1 MSKSVRTSLQ
11 ATIILFL
18 FILLFNY
25 ADQSLLSPLL
35 NPLLSDFFGRMD
47 NVVPLGWVSFVFT
60 VLSALSMM
68 AAGFLADRTSRIR
81 ICLAGCVLYG
91 TVSLLTVFVPHGET
105 GYAVFFIARALNGI
119 GVGAVVPAIFSMIGD
134 AVPARRRTTAF
145 GFVSVAMLGGRL
157 TGFLIAGAA
166 VANWRWAY
174 SVIGLISL
182 GLAAGLLFVREPRRG
197 AGESELQDQIAAG
210 AEYSFRIQKKDL
222 RRIWDNRSNFW
233 LIVNFIDVIPGAIIV
248 FLIFKYMQDVHNM
261 AVSPVNFIILLV
273 FIGGAAGS
281 ILFGRLGDW
290 GFQKDKRAKVI
301 IALVCNMLPI
311 LLMVVFLTANF
322 RIPDGAGLAT
332 TLAVPGVWL
341 LIAAVVTAVFINQGV
356 NPNWYSSLTDVNLP
370 ENRSTMIA
378 LAVVMDMTGNALG
391 PLFAAYAATQWGL
404 RTAMWT
410 VLLFWLANV
419 FLWLPVLKH
428 IRPDLARIHELLQ
441 KRAGALAGGRDEKE
455 EFNRENGEWKGLG
468 GGLKPGRGE
477 KGK

>member
-1 MSKSVRTSLQ
+1 MSKPVRTALSL
-11 ATIILFL
+11 TVVLFL

-35 NPLLSDFFGRMD
+35 NPLLNDFFGQMND
-47 NVVPLGWVSFVFT
+47 VVPLGWVSFAFT
-60 VLSALSMM
+60 VLSALSML

-145 GFVSVAMLGGRL
+145 GFVSVAMLFGRL
-157 TGFLIAGAA
+157 TGFLIAGAILF
-166 VANWRWAY
+166 NWRYAY
-174 SVIGLISL
+174 SLVGLVTLI
-182 GLAAGLLFVREPRRG
+182 LAAGLFFVREPRRG
-197 AGESELQDQIAAG
+197 AGETELQDQIAAG

-222 RRIWDNRSNFW
+222 RRIWDTRSNFW

-248 FLIFKYMQDVHNM
+248 FLIFKYMQDIHNM
-261 AVSPVNFIILLV
+261 AVSSVDFIILLV

-290 GFQKDKRAKVI
+290 GFQKDRRAKVF
-301 IALVCNMLPI
+301 IALLCNILPI
-311 LLMVVFLTANF
+311 LLMVVFLVADF
-322 RIPDGAGLAT
+322 WIPDGSILT
-332 TLAVPGVWL
+332 ETLAVPGVWL

-370 ENRSTMIA
+370 EHRSTMIA

-391 PLFAAYAATQWGL
+391 PLFVAYAATQWGL

-428 IRPDLARIHELLQ
+428 IRSDLARIHDVL
-441 KRAGALAGGRDEKE
+441 KVRAADMKE
-455 EFNRENGEWKGLG
+455 STSKA
-468 GGLKPGRGE
+468 KDS
-477 KGK
+477 